1 MVQLAK
7 HEVCTACG
15 ACAFRCPQHCISMRE
30 DSSGNIFPDIDYVHC
45 VECHAC
51 EKVCPILNPIHSKK
65 PDAAYAAWSSD
76 DEERQTSASGGI
88 AAEMYKYALTNGYYA
103 VGAAQNSDFSVTHKI
118 ARTLEETFPFK
129 NSKYVFSQAYDA
141 FAGIKKIL
149 QHDGNKVIFIG
160 LPCQVAA
167 LRKLF
172 HDDEN
177 LLSVD
182 LVCHGTT
189 PVAYLRQHVDLIE
202 RQLGRFAKRM
212 SFRTPPE
219 TYKFIF
225 TLYDEKNIGFYSK
238 RTKDGD
244 SYQFGYHKAV
254 TYREN
259 CYHCS
264 FARPERT
271 GDITIADYHGLG
283 SCAPCRYNARNVSL
297 VLINSEKGESFINEL
312 IENRHIYAELRPI
325 EEPFKGEPQ
334 LRHPSKKNKYRLLF
348 EEEID
353 KYNGDFEKAIK
364 KPLKIWKREELV
376 KLLLKQPYTIAR
388 KIKKKIIG

>member
-1 MVQLAK
+1 M
-7 HEVCTACG
+7 
-15 ACAFRCPQHCISMRE
+15 
-30 DSSGNIFPDIDYVHC
+30 
-45 VECHAC
+45 
-51 EKVCPILNPIHSKK
+51 NPIHSKK

-88 AAEMYKYALTNGYYA
+88 AAEMYKYALANGYYA

-172 HDDEN
+172 LVDEN

-212 SFRTPPE
+212 SFRTPP
-219 TYKFIF
+219 
-225 TLYDEKNIGFYSK
+225 
-238 RTKDGD
+238 R
-244 SYQFGYHKAV
+244 H
-254 TYREN
+254 
-259 CYHCS
+259 
-264 FARPERT
+264 
-271 GDITIADYHGLG
+271 
-283 SCAPCRYNARNVSL
+283 
-297 VLINSEKGESFINEL
+297 INSSL
-312 IENRHIYAELRPI
+312 
-325 EEPFKGEPQ
+325 
-334 LRHPSKKNKYRLLF
+334 
-348 EEEID
+348 
-353 KYNGDFEKAIK
+353 
-364 KPLKIWKREELV
+364 
-376 KLLLKQPYTIAR
+376 PYMMR
-388 KIKKKIIG
+388 KI